1 MVYQCACRFTASNR
15 DELADHILEAF
26 SPADDIGT
34 DGQVH
39 AELAG
44 RQRACACGF
53 AAASPPGLD
62 AHLLAMFA
70 TPDGVGLDG
79 SKHSSSLPARTA

>member
-1 MVYQCACRFTASNR
+1 MGYQCACLFTASDR
-15 DELADHILEAF
+15 DDLTDHILEAF

-53 AAASPPGLD
+53 AAASLPGLD

-79 SKHSSSLPARTA
+79 IKHTSSLPARVA